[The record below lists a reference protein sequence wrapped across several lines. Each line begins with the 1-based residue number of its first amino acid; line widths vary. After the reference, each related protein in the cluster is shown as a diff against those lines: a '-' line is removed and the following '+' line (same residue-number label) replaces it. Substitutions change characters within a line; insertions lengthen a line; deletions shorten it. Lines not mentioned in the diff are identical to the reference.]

1 MGEDAIISFKLFIVR
16 ASSIADRRRGNAI
29 PKCSSIICLFLAAFE
44 MSVGRSLLTVS
55 TLNLKVYMRKNKK
68 NVNDN

>member
-1 MGEDAIISFKLFIVR
+1 MNSISFRDGCVGEDVMISFKLFIVR

-44 MSVGRSLLTVS
+44 MSTGRSLLTVS
-55 TLNLKVYMRKNKK
+55 TLNLKS
-68 NVNDN
+68 